1 MPNGVDSDFV
11 RYIRCI
17 KGFRVKFNHWPTKVR
32 LDSSFIEELKEVM
45 KHEDYLKMNQKIS
58 LITDDSNPWDGLY
71 IAEDD
76 EGNTYDLMQHEHEPS
91 EIDALNWLGI
101 EWPDYGP
108 D

>member
-1 MPNGVDSDFV
+1 MPNGVDRNFV
-11 RYIRCI
+11 RYIDCI
-17 KGFRVKFNHWPTKVR
+17 AGFSEMFNHWPTKVR

-45 KHEDYLKMNQKIS
+45 KHEDYQKMNQI
-58 LITDDSNPWDGLY
+58 ITIIPDNSNPYDGLY

-76 EGNTYDLMQHEHEPS
+76 EGNTYDLMQQGHGS
-91 EIDALNWLGI
+91 GKIDVLNWLGI